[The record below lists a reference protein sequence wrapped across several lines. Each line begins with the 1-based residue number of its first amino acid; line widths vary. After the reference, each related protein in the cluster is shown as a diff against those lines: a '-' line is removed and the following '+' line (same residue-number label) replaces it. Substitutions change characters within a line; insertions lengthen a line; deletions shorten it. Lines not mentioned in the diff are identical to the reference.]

1 MLRLTT
7 AFSLLVAAASVTA
20 SPLPDF
26 PFINVTGQA
35 TLEVA
40 PDKAQIR
47 FVLRQTGATAEQA
60 TRAVYQQGESLLK
73 FLQTQGL
80 TEKALDAAQINKEA
94 LYKDYQDRTIT
105 GYEASQPITLTLTNL
120 EQYVTVMDYLFT
132 QPQIFSIHSSFDHSK
147 REEFELT
154 LSEKAGADARAR
166 ANRLA
171 AAQGV
176 KLSTVFAITENAGF
190 GNLAGDFGFGGGQVS
205 YGRLEKMSA
214 DSGMAGALLA
224 PKQITLQKSVNVIY
238 KLNP

>member
-73 FLQTQGL
+73 FLQAQGL

-120 EQYVTVMDYLFT
+120 EQYVTVMD
-132 QPQIFSIHSSFDHSK
+132 
-147 REEFELT
+147 
-154 LSEKAGADARAR
+154 
-166 ANRLA
+166 
-171 AAQGV
+171 
-176 KLSTVFAITENAGF
+176 
-190 GNLAGDFGFGGGQVS
+190 
-205 YGRLEKMSA
+205 
-214 DSGMAGALLA
+214 
-224 PKQITLQKSVNVIY
+224 
-238 KLNP
+238 